1 MFYKIEN
8 YNSFRGKFKMIFKN
22 ICLMLDKY
30 EKCLIYIT
38 HLVRPTF
45 IMKNWKVL
53 SIIQNELWK
62 NDMNE
67 IVKVL

>member
-1 MFYKIEN
+1 MNESFMFYKIQN

-45 IMKNWKVL
+45 IMKN
-53 SIIQNELWK
+53 
-62 NDMNE
+62 
-67 IVKVL
+67 